1 MDDSESQELIVLDT
15 FEPAVAFDPAHR
27 DEARRRFSI
36 FLVEADAGEGGTG
49 FVQRAS
55 NTAGE
60 VFAIKRLRSINTQ
73 DERIAAGMRAVLFE
87 EYKNQLTVS
96 HLKGFPRVYG
106 YGTCGGEPL
115 IVMEWVNGSTLKKI
129 TPELPHEGEGVRGD
143 AVAAIGVAVL
153 SILNSVRHLDVG
165 LAHRDISPRNIMI
178 ATDER
183 PLAEQIASLD
193 FDVRLIDFGSSTA
206 LNPVDPTFTTR
217 ADVWRGGTPE
227 YAPPEML
234 THDIAGIEGKR
245 LSPSVDIYAL
255 SSVLYE
261 LYCGRTPF
269 NLKALGTASPY
280 RVKTE
285 TAFAMPYPRTEAD
298 GALVK
303 IIASGLSVD
312 QNARPTV
319 EQMLDALRRWQSSEL
334 GDWPTPEPHWGSDMP
349 APGSLVGPGA
359 SMAEPVPATFDTAM
373 PVFFPLSGDEP
384 SDGSPAPAGAESADA
399 GADATAPGNTAPAG
413 AGWNAPAAPS
423 SAKAPAGTAAAPGGN
438 TAPVPQQDT
447 AEPVFMPVPTV
458 VGAPRVAYDPT
469 APNAPAAASPAGNAV
484 FGGAAAGGAPA
495 PGASAGM
502 SPAPSPIYNRMPP
515 QRPYTPA
522 QAATAQAGAPGSGAL
537 SGSMPPYATGQAS
550 AAADAAKAATSV
562 SRRAF
567 IAAGGLAAVAAAGG
581 VVYTALQ
588 ALGSGSDGSAGSSK
602 GSAKRSEN
610 TSADTGSSSSSSED
624 SSSKT
629 ASASSSSSSKNT
641 ISVEMRFA
649 AQQNGKWGLIDSS
662 GAWKVKPTY
671 SDMRLYG
678 AGYAAALDA
687 KTGLWGYLDQDGSWA
702 IEPAFSDTHPFND
715 YGAVA
720 QDAETEFWGV
730 LDRDGKWLV
739 DPTYYDMGDTIL
751 GNLVPC
757 RSSNEEASWSYLYL
771 KTGKRSDVP
780 PKFRAIGGWDS
791 ANGLGP
797 ATEDG
802 TAWGY
807 INGYGQW
814 KIEPQFKAA
823 RRFSSNRAAVQL
835 DDGTWGYILPDG
847 TRAFSTTFAEAHE
860 FANGWAPVK
869 DPATGLWGCST
880 VSGAWQLEPKFR
892 AVGDIFTAS
901 TAALLP
907 VQDNDSGKWGVV
919 DDAGDWRVK
928 PRFDRLI

>member
-1 MDDSESQELIVLDT
+1 MENTESQELIMLDT

-36 FLVEADAGEGGTG
+36 FLVEGDAGEGGTG

-60 VFAIKRLRSINTQ
+60 VFAIKRLRSVNTR

-115 IVMEWVNGSTLKKI
+115 IVMEWVRGSTLKKI

-143 AVAAIGVAVL
+143 AVAAVGVAVL
-153 SILNSVRHLDVG
+153 TILNSVRHLDVG

-183 PLAEQIASLD
+183 PLADQIASLD

-234 THDIAGIEGKR
+234 THDIAGIENMR

-285 TAFAMPYPRTEAD
+285 TAFEMPCPRTPAD
-298 GALVK
+298 SALVK

-312 QNARPTV
+312 QAARPTV

-349 APGSLVGPGA
+349 APGALVGPGA
-359 SMAEPVPATFDTAM
+359 SVADPVPATFDTAL
-373 PVFFPLSGDEP
+373 PVFFPLEGDEAAEDAAT
-384 SDGSPAPAGAESADA
+384 DGTADTAPREDVAASAPLTDTVAQSSPVDAPAQTVHE
-399 GADATAPGNTAPAG
+399 
-413 AGWNAPAAPS
+413 
-423 SAKAPAGTAAAPGGN
+423 
-438 TAPVPQQDT
+438 DT
-447 AEPVFMPVPTV
+447 AQPVFMPVPV
-458 VGAPRVAYDPT
+458 PVEGPRAAYGSG
-469 APNAPAAASPAGNAV
+469 APAAASPVAADAV
-484 FGGAAAGGAPA
+484 FGGAAAGGGAPTA
-495 PGASAGM
+495 GVPATGA
-502 SPAPSPIYNRMPP
+502 SPAPSPIYNRVPP

-522 QAATAQAGAPGSGAL
+522 QTAAPGSGAL
-537 SGSMPPYATGQAS
+537 SGVAPQAAPGTGMATAVGT
-550 AAADAAKAATSV
+550 AKAATSV

-567 IAAGGLAAVAAAGG
+567 IAAGGLAALAAVGG
-581 VVYTALQ
+581 VAYTALNS
-588 ALGSGSDGSAGSSK
+588 LGSNSGGHKTSSASK
-602 GSAKRSEN
+602 
-610 TSADTGSSSSSSED
+610 DTGSSD
-624 SSSKT
+624 SSSD
-629 ASASSSSSSKNT
+629 ASSEKSSSSSKKSTASGSSKGT

-649 AQQNGKWGLIDSS
+649 AKQDGKWGLIDAS

-671 SDMRLYG
+671 GDMRLYG
-678 AGYAAALDA
+678 AGFAAALDA
-687 KTGLWGYLDQDGSWA
+687 KSGLWGYIDQDGSWA
-702 IEPAFSDTHPFND
+702 IEPAFSDTRPFND

-720 QDAETEFWGV
+720 QDADTSLWGV
-730 LDRDGKWLV
+730 LDRSGNWAV
-739 DPTYYDMGDTIL
+739 EPTYYAMGDTIL

-757 RSSNEEASWSYLYL
+757 RSSNEDASWSYLYL

-780 PKFRAIGGWDS
+780 PKFRALGGWDS

-802 TAWGY
+802 TTWGF
-807 INGYGQW
+807 IDGYGRW

-847 TRAFSTTFAEAHE
+847 SRAFQTTFAEAHE

-869 DPATGLWGCST
+869 DASTGLWGCST

-892 AVGDIFTAS
+892 AMGDIFTAS
-901 TAALLP
+901 QAALLP
-907 VQDNDSGKWGVV
+907 VQDNGSGKWGVL
-919 DDAGDWRVK
+919 DDAGDWRVVAK
-928 PRFDRLI
+928 FDELI